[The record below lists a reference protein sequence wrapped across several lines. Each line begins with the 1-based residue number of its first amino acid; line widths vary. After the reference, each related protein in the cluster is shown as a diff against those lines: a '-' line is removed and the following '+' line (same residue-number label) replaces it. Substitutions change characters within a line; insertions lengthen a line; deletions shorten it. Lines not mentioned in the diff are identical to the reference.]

1 MTAYA
6 NNGFV
11 HGRCGIPDRWLRP
24 GDHDD
29 RQAKLA
35 RSRDLAVGG
44 LAAAVLG
51 DDYLDAVD
59 AQKRTLIGFRKRSA
73 IEDVMR
79 AGDPLSHVHRLDAS
93 HDVAVLRTDSEA
105 TGFLPSDGEK
115 HRARRFAEQSR
126 RVVDF
131 AGRDPVVAGLRLPW
145 RSLQPHER
153 HGGRTR
159 RLNGIGG
166 DACCER
172 MGGVDEHVDL
182 PCPQPLRQP
191 SHATEAADAY
201 VSGLRQRIF
210 RSPGERERHAHIAAR
225 NEAAGKRARLAGAA
239 EDENMR
245 DGHDA
250 I

>member
-6 NNGFV
+6 HDGFV
-11 HGRCGIPDRWLRP
+11 HGRCGIPNRRLRP
-24 GDHDD
+24 RDHDD
-29 RQAKLA
+29 QQAKLA

-51 DDYLDAVD
+51 NDDLDAVRK
-59 AQKRTLIGFRKRSA
+59 QKRVFVGFRKRSA

-126 RVVDF
+126 RVVDV

-166 DACCER
+166 DTCGER
-172 MGGVDEHVDL
+172 VRSVDEHVDL

-191 SHATEAADAY
+191 LRATEAADAHGT
-201 VSGLRQRIF
+201 GLRQRVF
-210 RSPGERERHAHIAAR
+210 RSAGERQRHAHIAAR
-225 NEAAGKRARLAGAA
+225 NEMTGKHACLAGAA

>member
-1 MTAYA
+1 MIAYA
-6 NNGFV
+6 NNSFIQ
-11 HGRCGIPDRWLRP
+11 GRRSIPNRRLRP
-24 GDHDD
+24 RDHDD

-44 LAAAVLG
+44 LAAAVLCN
-51 DDYLDAVD
+51 DDLDAVLK
-59 AQKRTLIGFRKRSA
+59 QKRVFVGFRKGA
-73 IEDVMR
+73 AAEDVMR
-79 AGDPLSHVHRLDAS
+79 AGDPLDRVHRLDAS
-93 HDVAVLRTDSEA
+93 HDVAVLRTDNEA

-126 RVVDF
+126 RVIDVP
-131 AGRDPVVAGLRLPW
+131 GGDPVVAGLRLPW

-166 DACCER
+166 DTCGER
-172 MGGVDEHVDL
+172 MGGIDEQIDL

-191 SHATEAADAY
+191 LRATKAADAY
-201 VSGLRQRIF
+201 VSVLLQRIF
-210 RSPGERERHAHIAAR
+210 RSPGERQRHAHISPR
-225 NEAAGKRARLAGAA
+225 DEASGKHACLAGAA